1 MIYDFIISGEWRC
14 LQIWGTT
21 GGLVMTRSIQSAFF
35 GTPIRIL
42 IEWDP
47 YCSCCLTAWH
57 KTWLNWHTHTNM
69 SWLCWLAQTRQIC
82 IEYSPKWLVN
92 IWGMGSESWYGSN
105 SFAEFL
111 ISCWASKLLW
121 SPVAWPRTLDWVAPT
136 QSSRSFWRTP
146 SGMTWL
152 KVVSRWLRMTPMT
165 PQFLVLKC

>member
-1 MIYDFIISGEWRC
+1 MTLSYPGSEDVCRF
-14 LQIWGTT
+14 
-21 GGLVMTRSIQSAFF
+21 GGPQVDSSWLVAFNPHF
-35 GTPIRIL
+35 LAPQYGF
-42 IEWDP
+42 
-47 YCSCCLTAWH
+47 
-57 KTWLNWHTHTNM
+57 WLNGIPTVAAAWLLDTKLGWIGTHTHTNM